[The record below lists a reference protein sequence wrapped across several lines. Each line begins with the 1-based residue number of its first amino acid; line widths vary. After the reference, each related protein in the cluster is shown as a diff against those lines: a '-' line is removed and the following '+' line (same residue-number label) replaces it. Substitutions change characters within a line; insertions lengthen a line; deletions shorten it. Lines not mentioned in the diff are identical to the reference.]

1 MMENSQKSRNNVIAS
16 LKLNIENVEG
26 NGMWL
31 NSCKSG
37 ESERFLP
44 GQKFPDVLHNTV
56 GLVDKLEK
64 VMGQMDKIL
73 ESTGYPK
80 KMQQLITG
88 IQSII
93 ILVLIYSLFY
103 FHLNLGLYCGIC
115 SVVFAIT
122 FVLLVIVHKHTY
134 NSRKYRLDACI
145 TTFNDNHKGIGLCLA
160 FNEDYDAYASYLI
173 NRRLWGQKCCLTN
186 PEEVWNPAL
195 LVQPVQLENLA

>member
-1 MMENSQKSRNNVIAS
+1 MENSQKSRNNVIAS

-31 NSCKSG
+31 NPCKSG
-37 ESERFLP
+37 ESERFVP

-80 KMQQLITG
+80 KIQQLITG

-122 FVLLVIVHKHTY
+122 FVLLVIVHT
-134 NSRKYRLDACI
+134 
-145 TTFNDNHKGIGLCLA
+145 
-160 FNEDYDAYASYLI
+160 
-173 NRRLWGQKCCLTN
+173 
-186 PEEVWNPAL
+186 
-195 LVQPVQLENLA
+195 